1 MGIVDKLLKRKN
13 ALKLAYIRDLRYF
26 CSMIELA
33 QHIEALLLENDCV
46 IVPGLGGFVAH
57 YASATRVKEE
67 NIFLPPTRIIGFNP
81 QLKMNDGLLV
91 QSYMSVYGT
100 NFSDATKMV
109 ERKVDELI
117 ATLHEDGKVDLPNVG
132 EVRYTI
138 HNTFDFAPYDNKITT
153 PYLYGLDAFE
163 MQELSAL
170 EKPSTENVAAYS
182 VPAAIKKE
190 KRTFSIKFNRA
201 YLTNAAAVVA
211 AIVLSFFFSTPI
223 ENTEVVEENY
233 AKLLPDELFEKIE
246 KQSLAITPIVV
257 KQNTPTS
264 KSANKQKGTQKKV
277 VAPVAV
283 REVKVGKTPAVSTE
297 AQAKAET
304 SKAVVTSETPKQ
316 NVQPVAAKQS
326 VATPKRPYHI
336 IIASVGTEQDAEAMA
351 AQLVAKGFSTAK
363 AIVGDGK
370 MRVSIESCG
379 TEVEA
384 YQALARIRQNEM
396 YKNAWVLKK

>member
-1 MGIVDKLLKRKN
+1 MTVFFNFFKKSATKR
-13 ALKLAYIRDLRYF
+13 LLAYRYGARKGNLTF
-26 CSMIELA
+26 FQNYSL
-33 QHIEALLLENDCV
+33 NR
-46 IVPGLGGFVAH
+46 GFH
-57 YASATRVKEE
+57 SLYGVKEE

-201 YLTNAAAVVA
+201 YLTDAAAVVA

-246 KQSLAITPIVV
+246 KQSLAITPIIV
-257 KQNTPTS
+257 KQNTPTR

-297 AQAKAET
+297 AQAKTET

>member
-1 MGIVDKLLKRKN
+1 
-13 ALKLAYIRDLRYF
+13 
-26 CSMIELA
+26 MIELA

-57 YASATRVKEE
+57 YAPATRVKEE

-109 ERKVDELI
+109 ERKVNELI
-117 ATLHEDGKVDLPNVG
+117 SVLHEEGKVDLPNVG

-163 MQELSAL
+163 MKELSAWGKPQT
-170 EKPSTENVAAYS
+170 EKII
-182 VPAAIKKE
+182 PAPTVIGKE
-190 KRTFSIKFNRA
+190 KRGYATKFNWA
-201 YLTNAAAVVA
+201 YLTNAAAVAVV
-211 AIVLSFFFSTPI
+211 ILLSFFFSTPI
-223 ENTEVVEENY
+223 ENTEVIEENY

-257 KQNTPTS
+257 KQNTPAR
-264 KSANKQKGTQKKV
+264 KSTKKQTETQKKV

-283 REVKVGKTPAVSTE
+283 REVKVAKEPAASTKTKAKEQVSHSVATT
-297 AQAKAET
+297 AD
-304 SKAVVTSETPKQ
+304 TPKQ
-316 NVQPVAAKQS
+316 NVQPVVAKPI
-326 VATPKRPYHI
+326 VAVPKRPYHI
-336 IIASVGTEQDAEAMA
+336 IIASVGTEKDAEAMA
-351 AQLVAKGFSTAK
+351 AQLVAKGFSGAK

-384 YQALARIRQNEM
+384 YRALTRVRENET

>member
-1 MGIVDKLLKRKN
+1 
-13 ALKLAYIRDLRYF
+13 
-26 CSMIELA
+26 MIELA

-57 YASATRVKEE
+57 YAPATRVEEE

-109 ERKVDELI
+109 ERKVGELI
-117 ATLHEDGKVDLPNVG
+117 SVLHEEGKVDLPNVG

-170 EKPSTENVAAYS
+170 EKPQAEKAVSYS
-182 VPAAIKKE
+182 IPTVVKKE
-190 KRTFSIKFNRA
+190 KRTFAIKINRA

-223 ENTEVVEENY
+223 ENTEVIEENY

-257 KQNTPTS
+257 KQNTPPR
-264 KSANKQKGTQKKV
+264 KSATDKQAGTKKV

-283 REVKVGKTPAVSTE
+283 REVKVGKTPAVASETKVKEEASHSATTTE
-297 AQAKAET
+297 A
-304 SKAVVTSETPKQ
+304 PKQ
-316 NVQPVAAKQS
+316 NVQPAATVKPVVAI
-326 VATPKRPYHI
+326 PKRPYHI
-336 IIASVGTEQDAEAMA
+336 IIASVGTEQDAETMA
-351 AQLVAKGFSTAK
+351 AQLISKGFKSAK

-384 YQALARIRQNEM
+384 YQALARIRQDET

>member
-1 MGIVDKLLKRKN
+1 
-13 ALKLAYIRDLRYF
+13 
-26 CSMIELA
+26 MIELA

-57 YASATRVKEE
+57 YAPATRVEEE

-100 NFSDATKMV
+100 NFSDATKIV
-109 ERKVDELI
+109 EREVDELI
-117 ATLHEDGKVDLPNVG
+117 AALHEEGKVDLPNVG

-138 HNTFDFAPYDNKITT
+138 YDTFDFAPYDNKITT

-170 EKPSTENVAAYS
+170 EKPQAEKDTFSL
-182 VPAAIKKE
+182 VPATTPKE
-190 KRTFSIKFNRA
+190 KRTFAVRFNRA
-201 YLTNAAAVVA
+201 YLTNAAAVA
-211 AIVLSFFFSTPI
+211 AVIILSFFFSTPI
-223 ENTEVVEENY
+223 ENTEVIEENY
-233 AKLLPDELFEKIE
+233 ATLLPDELFEKIE
-246 KQSLAITPIVV
+246 KQSLAITPIVL
-257 KQNTPTS
+257 KQNTPTR
-264 KSANKQKGTQKKV
+264 KTANKQTGTQKKV

-283 REVKVGKTPAVSTE
+283 REVKVAKEPTVSTE
-297 AQAKAET
+297 TKAKEQASHSVAT
-304 SKAVVTSETPKQ
+304 TTDAPKQ
-316 NVQPVAAKQS
+316 NVQPAAAKPVVAA
-326 VATPKRPYHI
+326 PKRPYHI
-336 IIASVGTEQDAEAMA
+336 IIASVGTEKDAEAMA
-351 AQLVAKGFSTAK
+351 AQLVAKGFSGAK

-384 YQALARIRQNEM
+384 YQALARIRENET

>member
-1 MGIVDKLLKRKN
+1 
-13 ALKLAYIRDLRYF
+13 
-26 CSMIELA
+26 MIELA

-57 YASATRVKEE
+57 YAPATRVEEE

-100 NFSDATKMV
+100 NFSDATKIV
-109 ERKVDELI
+109 EREVDELI
-117 ATLHEDGKVDLPNVG
+117 AALHEEGKVDLPNVG

-138 HNTFDFAPYDNKITT
+138 YNTFDFAPYDNKITT

-170 EKPSTENVAAYS
+170 EKPKAEKDTFSL
-182 VPAAIKKE
+182 VPATTPKE
-190 KRTFSIKFNRA
+190 KRTFAVRFNRA
-201 YLTNAAAVVA
+201 YLTNAAAVA
-211 AIVLSFFFSTPI
+211 AVIILSFFFSTPI
-223 ENTEVVEENY
+223 ENTEVIEENY
-233 AKLLPDELFEKIE
+233 ATLLPDELFEKIE
-246 KQSLAITPIVV
+246 KQSLAITPIVL
-257 KQNTPTS
+257 KQNTPARKT
-264 KSANKQKGTQKKV
+264 ANKQTGTQKKV
-277 VAPVAV
+277 VVPVAV
-283 REVKVGKTPAVSTE
+283 REVKVAKEPTVSTE
-297 AQAKAET
+297 TKAKEQASHSVAT
-304 SKAVVTSETPKQ
+304 TTDAPKQ
-316 NVQPVAAKQS
+316 NVQPAAAKPVVAA
-326 VATPKRPYHI
+326 PKRPYHI
-336 IIASVGTEQDAEAMA
+336 IIASVGTEKDAEAMA
-351 AQLVAKGFSTAK
+351 AQLVAKGFSGAK

-384 YQALARIRQNEM
+384 YQALARIRENET

>member
-1 MGIVDKLLKRKN
+1 MKRKN

-26 CSMIELA
+26 CTMIELA

-57 YASATRVKEE
+57 YAPATRVEEE

-100 NFSDATKMV
+100 NFSDATKIV
-109 ERKVDELI
+109 EREVDELI
-117 ATLHEDGKVDLPNVG
+117 AALHEEGKVDLPNVG

-163 MQELSAL
+163 MRELSAI
-170 EKPSTENVAAYS
+170 EKPQAEKIIPA
-182 VPAAIKKE
+182 PAAIGEE
-190 KRTFSIKFNRA
+190 KRSYAIKFNRA
-201 YLTNAAAVVA
+201 YLTNVAAVAVV
-211 AIVLSFFFSTPI
+211 IFLSFFFSTPI
-223 ENTEVVEENY
+223 ENTEVIEENY

-257 KQNTPTS
+257 KQNTPAR
-264 KSANKQKGTQKKV
+264 KSAKKQTGTQKKV

-283 REVKVGKTPAVSTE
+283 REVKVGKTPVVSTE
-297 AQAKAET
+297 TTAKEQASHSVSAT
-304 SKAVVTSETPKQ
+304 ADAPKH
-316 NVQPVAAKQS
+316 NVQPIAKPAVAN
-326 VATPKRPYHI
+326 PKRPYHI
-336 IIASVGTEQDAEAMA
+336 IIASVGTEKDAETMA
-351 AQLVAKGFSTAK
+351 AQLVAKGFSGAK

-384 YQALARIRQNEM
+384 YQALARIRENET

>member
-1 MGIVDKLLKRKN
+1 
-13 ALKLAYIRDLRYF
+13 
-26 CSMIELA
+26 MIELA
-33 QHIEALLLENDCV
+33 QHIETLLLENDCV

-57 YASATRVKEE
+57 YAPATRVEEE

-100 NFSDATKMV
+100 NFSDATKIV
-109 ERKVDELI
+109 EREVDELI
-117 ATLHEDGKVDLPNVG
+117 AALHEEGKVDLPNVG

-163 MQELSAL
+163 MRELSAI
-170 EKPSTENVAAYS
+170 EKPQAEKIIPA
-182 VPAAIKKE
+182 PAAIGKE
-190 KRTFSIKFNRA
+190 KRSYAIKFNRA
-201 YLTNAAAVVA
+201 YLTNVAAVAVV
-211 AIVLSFFFSTPI
+211 IFLSFFFSTPI
-223 ENTEVVEENY
+223 ENTEVIEENY

-257 KQNTPTS
+257 KQNTPTR
-264 KSANKQKGTQKKV
+264 KSAKKQTGTQKKV

-283 REVKVGKTPAVSTE
+283 REVKVGKTPVVATETTAKEQASHSVSAT
-297 AQAKAET
+297 ADA
-304 SKAVVTSETPKQ
+304 PKH
-316 NVQPVAAKQS
+316 NVQPVAKPA

-336 IIASVGTEQDAEAMA
+336 IIASVSTEKDAETMA
-351 AQLVAKGFSTAK
+351 AQLVAKGFSGAK

-384 YQALARIRQNEM
+384 YQALARVRENET

>member
-1 MGIVDKLLKRKN
+1 
-13 ALKLAYIRDLRYF
+13 
-26 CSMIELA
+26 MIELA

-257 KQNTPTS
+257 KQNTPTR

-277 VAPVAV
+277 VVPVAV

-316 NVQPVAAKQS
+316 NVQPVALNSPLPLLKDPIILSLLAWAQNKMQKQWQPS
-326 VATPKRPYHI
+326 WLQKVSPLQKRLL
-336 IIASVGTEQDAEAMA
+336 E
-351 AQLVAKGFSTAK
+351 TA
-363 AIVGDGK
+363 
-370 MRVSIESCG
+370 
-379 TEVEA
+379 
-384 YQALARIRQNEM
+384 
-396 YKNAWVLKK
+396 NACQH

>member
-1 MGIVDKLLKRKN
+1 
-13 ALKLAYIRDLRYF
+13 
-26 CSMIELA
+26 MIELA

-246 KQSLAITPIVV
+246 KQSLVITPIVV
-257 KQNTPTS
+257 KQNTPTR

-297 AQAKAET
+297 TQAKAET

-316 NVQPVAAKQS
+316 NVQPIAAKQS
-326 VATPKRPYHI
+326 VTIPKRPYHI

>member
-1 MGIVDKLLKRKN
+1 
-13 ALKLAYIRDLRYF
+13 
-26 CSMIELA
+26 MIELA

-57 YASATRVKEE
+57 YAPATRVEEE

-100 NFSDATKMV
+100 NFSDATKIV
-109 ERKVDELI
+109 EREVDELI
-117 ATLHEDGKVDLPNVG
+117 AALHEEGKVDLPNVG

-138 HNTFDFAPYDNKITT
+138 YDTFDFAPYDNKITT

-170 EKPSTENVAAYS
+170 EKPKTEKDTFS
-182 VPAAIKKE
+182 LVPATTPKE
-190 KRTFSIKFNRA
+190 KRTFTVRFNRA
-201 YLTNAAAVVA
+201 YLTNAAAVA
-211 AIVLSFFFSTPI
+211 AVIILSFFFSTPI
-223 ENTEVVEENY
+223 ENTEVIEENY
-233 AKLLPDELFEKIE
+233 ATLLPDELFEKIE
-246 KQSLAITPIVV
+246 KQSLAITPIVL
-257 KQNTPTS
+257 KQNTPARKT
-264 KSANKQKGTQKKV
+264 ANKQTGTQKKV

-283 REVKVGKTPAVSTE
+283 REVKVAKEPTVSTE
-297 AQAKAET
+297 TKAKEQASHSVAT
-304 SKAVVTSETPKQ
+304 TTDAPKQ
-316 NVQPVAAKQS
+316 NVQPAAAKPVVAA
-326 VATPKRPYHI
+326 PKRPYHI
-336 IIASVGTEQDAEAMA
+336 IIASVGTEKDAEAMA
-351 AQLVAKGFSTAK
+351 AQLVAKGFSGAK

-384 YQALARIRQNEM
+384 YQALARIRENET

>member
-1 MGIVDKLLKRKN
+1 
-13 ALKLAYIRDLRYF
+13 
-26 CSMIELA
+26 MIELA

-117 ATLHEDGKVDLPNVG
+117 ATLHEDLPNVG

-170 EKPSTENVAAYS
+170 EKPLTENVAAYS

-201 YLTNAAAVVA
+201 YLTNAAA
-211 AIVLSFFFSTPI
+211 

-246 KQSLAITPIVV
+246 KQSLAITPIIV
-257 KQNTPTS
+257 KQNTPTR

-297 AQAKAET
+297 AQAKTET